1 MGFLTAGRSSTS
13 WRVLDAPNTAVPA
26 IRYTLTKGQKRL
38 RGFPGLFGIGAPAAG
53 KPRHEDREVQ
63 PLRSKKAKNENLKRV
78 DTAAAADGPLGLS
91 LGELMGRPAPSPE
104 PAKKPEPLPF
114 PATPPP
120 AFSRIVLQRTRA
132 GRGGK
137 WVIRVLLAPPPAAA
151 QLEALSRE
159 VRKALGTGA
168 HTEEGVLVVQ
178 GDIADRLEEWFRKR
192 GAPKVVR

>member
-1 MGFLTAGRSSTS
+1 M
-13 WRVLDAPNTAVPA
+13 
-26 IRYTLTKGQKRL
+26 
-38 RGFPGLFGIGAPAAG
+38 
-53 KPRHEDREVQ
+53 
-63 PLRSKKAKNENLKRV
+63 RSKKAKNENLKRV

-104 PAKKPEPLPF
+104 PAKKPEPLPS

-120 AFSRIVLQRTRA
+120 AFSRVVLQRTRA

-151 QLEALSRE
+151 QLEALARE

-168 HTEEGVLVVQ
+168 HTEEGVLVIQ
-178 GDIADRLEEWFRKR
+178 GDIADRVEEWFRKR
-192 GAPKVVR
+192 GVPKVVR